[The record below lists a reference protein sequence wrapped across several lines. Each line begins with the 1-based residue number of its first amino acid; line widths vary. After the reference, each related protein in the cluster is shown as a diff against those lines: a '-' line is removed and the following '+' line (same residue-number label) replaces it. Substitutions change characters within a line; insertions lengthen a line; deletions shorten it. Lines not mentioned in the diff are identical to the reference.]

1 MWKFVGFTR
10 SKLSNAVFF
19 MIPVIPQFEP
29 AYLDNG
35 RVSEAQ

>member
-1 MWKFVGFTR
+1 MEIGGFYQKQT
-10 SKLSNAVFF
+10 LNAVFF

-35 RVSEAQ
+35 SS